1 MLNRYLPALFAL
13 SAVTLAGCG
22 GIEGRYVMVVD
33 GVDEENVPGISL
45 ELRGGDVAVVTLPG
59 LGSTEGTYSVEGDTV
74 TVRMEDGDLDEF
86 RIVDG
91 NLVASGFGEEMVFEK
106 Q

>member
-1 MLNRYLPALFAL
+1 MLNRYLPALFVL

-22 GIEGRYVMVVD
+22 GVQGRYVM
-33 GVDEENVPGISL
+33 GEGGEGITL
-45 ELRGGDVAVVTLPG
+45 ELKGGDVAVVSLPG
-59 LGSTEGTYSVEGDTV
+59 LGSSEGTYSVDGDTV

-91 NLVASGFGEEMVFEK
+91 NLVTSGFAGEMVFEK